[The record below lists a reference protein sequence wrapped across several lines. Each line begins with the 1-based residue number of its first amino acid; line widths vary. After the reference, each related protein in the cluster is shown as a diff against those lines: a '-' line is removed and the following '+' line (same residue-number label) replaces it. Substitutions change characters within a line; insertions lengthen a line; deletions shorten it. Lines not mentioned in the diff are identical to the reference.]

1 MGEGREA
8 TPEAA
13 RVAAGIRAV
22 HRGHAPNCSSSGSVV
37 GIALVSAVAA
47 TAVVNAW
54 ALRFLRWAEGQGP
67 PGPAPRLRREADGS
81 ALLALPGGPEEPPG
95 AGPGE
100 VPGDAGPGRVQAGAI
115 LHLEP
120 WLAAVAL
127 AAGAVEVGPAERG
140 DAAAVLA
147 PAGALVAPTE
157 VHLAVTDRCPA
168 RCAGCYLDAGPDRA
182 VREPGA
188 DDLCARLDE
197 LAAMGVL
204 EVAFGGGEGLLR
216 SDLLDL
222 LHHARGLGLVPNL
235 TTSGFGLTPA
245 LARRLASLVGQV
257 NVSMDG
263 LGPVYQQVRGWDGAA
278 LGLQALATL
287 REAGCR
293 VGVNTVITRPLL
305 AGAALEEL
313 GRQLQARGADEWQWL
328 RYKPVG
334 RGVEAWSALAP
345 TAAQALNLWPRALG
359 LEASV
364 GLTLR
369 FDCALVPFLVA
380 HDPPADLVARLGLRG
395 CPGGHSLW
403 ARDAAGAW
411 APCSFAQGAPAD
423 QLDRAWRD
431 HPPLR
436 AWRDRAAAPP
446 APCASCAWAATCRG
460 GCRAVSA
467 FLVGDPLAPDPECP
481 RVQALASV
489 T

>member
-1 MGEGREA
+1 MGEGSA
-8 TPEAA
+8 AAPELAH
-13 RVAAGIRAV
+13 VAAGIRAV

-37 GIALVSAVAA
+37 GVALVSAVAA

-67 PGPAPRLRREADGS
+67 PGAPPRLRREADGS
-81 ALLALPGGPEEPPG
+81 ALLALPGGTEDPPG
-95 AGPGE
+95 EEA
-100 VPGDAGPGRVQAGAI
+100 AAGRVQAGAI

-127 AAGAVEVGPAERG
+127 AAGAVEVGPGAAEAG
-140 DAAAVLA
+140 ALVAA
-147 PAGALVAPTE
+147 PSPTALVAPTE

-168 RCAGCYLDAGPDRA
+168 RCAGCYLEAGPERP

-188 DDLCARLDE
+188 DDLRARLDE

-216 SDLLDL
+216 ADLLDL
-222 LHHARGLGLVPNL
+222 LAHARGLGLVPNL
-235 TTSGFGLTPA
+235 TTSGFGLSPA
-245 LARRLASLVGQV
+245 LARRLAPLVGQV
-257 NVSMDG
+257 NVSLDG
-263 LGPVYQQVRGWDGAA
+263 LGPVYRQVRGWDGAA
-278 LGLQALATL
+278 RGLQALCTL
-287 REAGCR
+287 AEAGCR

-305 AGAALEEL
+305 EGDALEAL
-313 GRQLQARGADEWQWL
+313 GRAIEVAGADEWQWL
-328 RYKPVG
+328 RFKPVG
-334 RGVEAWSALAP
+334 RGEQAWSVLAP
-345 TAAQALNLWPRALG
+345 TAGQARELWPRALR
-359 LEASV
+359 LEAA
-364 GLTLR
+364 GRLGLR

-380 HDPPADLVARLGLRG
+380 HQPPADLVARLGLRG

-411 APCSFAQGAPAD
+411 APCSFAPGAPAGA
-423 QLDRAWRD
+423 LAAAWRE
-431 HPPLR
+431 HAPLR

-446 APCASCAWAATCRG
+446 EPCASCAWAATCRG

-481 RVQALASV
+481 RVRAAASV